1 MYGSSKRFE
10 LQARAIARIMKLTAL
25 YYIRI
30 SAIKQEVFRISA
42 RNARKTKGWGMNMRP
57 DAILQTL
64 ERAGFEA
71 RYVGGCVRDTLLGRP
86 VHDWDIASQALPED
100 VLRLFP
106 RCVPTGLQ
114 HGTVTVLLDGT
125 SAEVTTYRLDGAYHD
140 SRHPDGVRF
149 VRSLADDLARRDF
162 TINAMAMDLSG
173 TITDLFGGR
182 EDLARGVIRCVGDA
196 ETRFRED
203 ALRMLRARRF
213 AAQLGFALEAGTE
226 AAIGRCAGL
235 CAALSRE
242 RVREEAEKTLLSD
255 RPALFGRMLEEGLL
269 AACLAPQRA
278 DFSALSGL
286 PRTPE
291 ARWTGAKLACPA
303 LQPEAFRLP
312 ARLCRLVTL
321 TAATWQEGRTEL
333 GWKRLIAAHG
343 WEIARLQADMQRTD
357 AVRQIES
364 RGDCVTLRQLAVT
377 GADLPQLRGR
387 DVGQM
392 LQLLLAYVLEHPAEN
407 RKAHLLSLAPQL
419 WQRESK
425 NNS

>member
-1 MYGSSKRFE
+1 
-10 LQARAIARIMKLTAL
+10 
-25 YYIRI
+25 
-30 SAIKQEVFRISA
+30 
-42 RNARKTKGWGMNMRP
+42 MNMRP
-57 DAILQTL
+57 DEILQTL

-255 RPALFGRMLEEGLL
+255 RPALFGRMLARRE
-269 AACLAPQRA
+269 AR
-278 DFSALSGL
+278 L
-286 PRTPE
+286 PRAAAGGVP
-291 ARWTGAKLACPA
+291 
-303 LQPEAFRLP
+303 P
-312 ARLCRLVTL
+312 ARKALPPGDPHRRDLAGGPDRAWL
-321 TAATWQEGRTEL
+321 E
-333 GWKRLIAAHG
+333 AAHRRARLG
-343 WEIARLQADMQRTD
+343 NCPPAGGYAAHRRRAADRIARRLRHPAPAGRHRRGSPA
-357 AVRQIES
+357 AVRPGRRPDAAAASSI
-364 RGDCVTLRQLAVT
+364 CA
-377 GADLPQLRGR
+377 GAPR
-387 DVGQM
+387 
-392 LQLLLAYVLEHPAEN
+392 
-407 RKAHLLSLAPQL
+407 
-419 WQRESK
+419 
-425 NNS
+425 

>member
-1 MYGSSKRFE
+1 
-10 LQARAIARIMKLTAL
+10 
-25 YYIRI
+25 
-30 SAIKQEVFRISA
+30 
-42 RNARKTKGWGMNMRP
+42 MNMRP

-213 AAQLGFALEAGTE
+213 AAQLVFAL
-226 AAIGRCAGL
+226 
-235 CAALSRE
+235 
-242 RVREEAEKTLLSD
+242 
-255 RPALFGRMLEEGLL
+255 
-269 AACLAPQRA
+269 
-278 DFSALSGL
+278 
-286 PRTPE
+286 
-291 ARWTGAKLACPA
+291 
-303 LQPEAFRLP
+303 
-312 ARLCRLVTL
+312 
-321 TAATWQEGRTEL
+321 
-333 GWKRLIAAHG
+333 
-343 WEIARLQADMQRTD
+343 
-357 AVRQIES
+357 
-364 RGDCVTLRQLAVT
+364 
-377 GADLPQLRGR
+377 
-387 DVGQM
+387 
-392 LQLLLAYVLEHPAEN
+392 
-407 RKAHLLSLAPQL
+407 
-419 WQRESK
+419 
-425 NNS
+425 

>member
-1 MYGSSKRFE
+1 
-10 LQARAIARIMKLTAL
+10 
-25 YYIRI
+25 
-30 SAIKQEVFRISA
+30 
-42 RNARKTKGWGMNMRP
+42 MNENV
-57 DAILQTL
+57 LQTI
-64 ERAGFEA
+64 RAGMDTFSKGQKRIAAFILDNYDRAAFMTAA
-71 RYVGGCVRDTLLGRP
+71 RLGET
-86 VHDWDIASQALPED
+86 ASVSES
-100 VLRLFP
+100 
-106 RCVPTGLQ
+106 
-114 HGTVTVLLDGT
+114 TVV
-125 SAEVTTYRLDGAYHD
+125 
-140 SRHPDGVRF
+140 
-149 VRSLADDLARRDF
+149 
-162 TINAMAMDLSG
+162 
-173 TITDLFGGR
+173 
-182 EDLARGVIRCVGDA
+182 
-196 ETRFRED
+196 
-203 ALRMLRARRF
+203 RF

-255 RPALFGRMLEEGLL
+255 RPALFGRMLADGLL
-269 AACLAPQRA
+269 AACLAPQQA

-343 WEIARLQADMQRTD
+343 WETARLQADMQRTD

-377 GADLPQLRGR
+377 GADLPQLCGR
-387 DVGQM
+387 DVGRM

-407 RKAHLLSLAPQL
+407 QKTRLLTLAPQL

>member
-1 MYGSSKRFE
+1 MLFLPKE
-10 LQARAIARIMKLTAL
+10 VETVITTLQ
-25 YYIRI
+25 
-30 SAIKQEVFRISA
+30 
-42 RNARKTKGWGMNMRP
+42 G
-57 DAILQTL
+57 
-64 ERAGFEA
+64 AG
-71 RYVGGCVRDTLLGRP
+71 YSPYLVGGCVREMLRGKAPSDYDMTS
-86 VHDWDIASQALPED
+86 DALPQE
-100 VLRLFP
+100 VLRLFGEWAH
-106 RCVPTGLQ
+106 PTGLQ

-312 ARLCRLVTL
+312 ARLCRLVSL
-321 TAATWQEGRTEL
+321 TAGTWQEGRTEL

-343 WEIARLQADMQRTD
+343 WETARLQADMQHTD
-357 AVRQIES
+357 AVQQIES

-387 DVGQM
+387 DVGRM

>member
-1 MYGSSKRFE
+1 
-10 LQARAIARIMKLTAL
+10 
-25 YYIRI
+25 
-30 SAIKQEVFRISA
+30 
-42 RNARKTKGWGMNMRP
+42 MRP
-57 DAILQTL
+57 DAILQML

-182 EDLARGVIRCVGDA
+182 EDLACGIIRCVGDA

-255 RPALFGRMLEEGLL
+255 RPALFGRMLEEELL

-278 DFSALSGL
+278 DFSALAGL
-286 PRTPE
+286 TRTPE

-312 ARLCRLVTL
+312 ARLCRLVTRRDL
-321 TAATWQEGRTEL
+321 AGGPDRAWLE
-333 GWKRLIAAHG
+333 AAHRRARLG
-343 WEIARLQADMQRTD
+343 NCPPAGGYAAHRRRAADRIARRLRHPAPAGRHRRGSPA
-357 AVRQIES
+357 AVRPGRRPDAAAASII
-364 RGDCVTLRQLAVT
+364 CA
-377 GADLPQLRGR
+377 GAPR
-387 DVGQM
+387 
-392 LQLLLAYVLEHPAEN
+392 
-407 RKAHLLSLAPQL
+407 
-419 WQRESK
+419 
-425 NNS
+425 

>member
-1 MYGSSKRFE
+1 
-10 LQARAIARIMKLTAL
+10 
-25 YYIRI
+25 
-30 SAIKQEVFRISA
+30 
-42 RNARKTKGWGMNMRP
+42 MNMRP

-173 TITDLFGGR
+173 AITDLFGGR

-213 AAQLGFALEAGTE
+213 AAQLGLALEVGTE

-269 AACLAPQRA
+269 AACLAPQQV
-278 DFSALSGL
+278 DFSALSSL
-286 PRTPE
+286 PRRPE

-312 ARLCRLVTL
+312 ARPPGPGRRAGRSLIGSGSSPRTAGKLPACRRICSAPTPRDSICR
-321 TAATWQEGRTEL
+321 TATASPCASWPSPARIS
-333 GWKRLIAAHG
+333 RSCAAG
-343 WEIARLQADMQRTD
+343 TSAGCC
-357 AVRQIES
+357 S
-364 RGDCVTLRQLAVT
+364 CF
-377 GADLPQLRGR
+377 
-387 DVGQM
+387 
-392 LQLLLAYVLEHPAEN
+392 
-407 RKAHLLSLAPQL
+407 
-419 WQRESK
+419 
-425 NNS
+425 

>member
-1 MYGSSKRFE
+1 
-10 LQARAIARIMKLTAL
+10 
-25 YYIRI
+25 
-30 SAIKQEVFRISA
+30 
-42 RNARKTKGWGMNMRP
+42 MNMRP

-235 CAALSRE
+235 
-242 RVREEAEKTLLSD
+242 T
-255 RPALFGRMLEEGLL
+255 GGLL

-291 ARWTGAKLACPA
+291 ARWTGAKLSCPA

-343 WEIARLQADMQRTD
+343 WETARLQADMQRTD

-387 DVGQM
+387 DVGRM

-407 RKAHLLSLAPQL
+407 RKARLLSLAPQL

>member
-42 RNARKTKGWGMNMRP
+42 RNARKTKGGMNMRP

-114 HGTVTVLLDGT
+114 HGTVTVLLDDT

-255 RPALFGRMLEEGLL
+255 RPALFGRMLADGLL

-321 TAATWQEGRTEL
+321 TAATWQESRTEL

-343 WEIARLQADMQRTD
+343 WETARLQADMQRTD

-377 GADLPQLRGR
+377 GADLPQLCGR
-387 DVGQM
+387 DVGRM

-407 RKAHLLSLAPQL
+407 QKTRLLTLAPQL

>member
-1 MYGSSKRFE
+1 
-10 LQARAIARIMKLTAL
+10 
-25 YYIRI
+25 
-30 SAIKQEVFRISA
+30 
-42 RNARKTKGWGMNMRP
+42 MNMRP

-140 SRHPDGVRF
+140 SRHPDGRALRPQSRGRPGPPGFYHQRHGHGPVRAP
-149 VRSLADDLARRDF
+149 SQ
-162 TINAMAMDLSG
+162 I
-173 TITDLFGGR
+173 LFGGR

-255 RPALFGRMLEEGLL
+255 RPTLFGRMLEEGLL

-343 WEIARLQADMQRTD
+343 WDTARLQADMQRTD

-387 DVGQM
+387 DVGRM

>member
-1 MYGSSKRFE
+1 M
-10 LQARAIARIMKLTAL
+10 
-25 YYIRI
+25 
-30 SAIKQEVFRISA
+30 
-42 RNARKTKGWGMNMRP
+42 
-57 DAILQTL
+57 
-64 ERAGFEA
+64 
-71 RYVGGCVRDTLLGRP
+71 
-86 VHDWDIASQALPED
+86 
-100 VLRLFP
+100 
-106 RCVPTGLQ
+106 
-114 HGTVTVLLDGT
+114 
-125 SAEVTTYRLDGAYHD
+125 
-140 SRHPDGVRF
+140 
-149 VRSLADDLARRDF
+149 
-162 TINAMAMDLSG
+162 
-173 TITDLFGGR
+173 
-182 EDLARGVIRCVGDA
+182 
-196 ETRFRED
+196 
-203 ALRMLRARRF
+203 
-213 AAQLGFALEAGTE
+213 
-226 AAIGRCAGL
+226 
-235 CAALSRE
+235 
-242 RVREEAEKTLLSD
+242 REEAEKTLLSD
-255 RPALFGRMLEEGLL
+255 RPALFGRMLADGLL

-343 WEIARLQADMQRTD
+343 WETARLQADMQRTD

-377 GADLPQLRGR
+377 GADLPQLCGR
-387 DVGQM
+387 DVGRM

-407 RKAHLLSLAPQL
+407 QKTRLLTLSPQL

>member
-1 MYGSSKRFE
+1 
-10 LQARAIARIMKLTAL
+10 
-25 YYIRI
+25 
-30 SAIKQEVFRISA
+30 
-42 RNARKTKGWGMNMRP
+42 MRP
-57 DAILQTL
+57 DAIIKTL
-64 ERAGFEA
+64 EDAGFEA

-173 TITDLFGGR
+173 SITDLFGGR

-255 RPALFGRMLEEGLL
+255 RPALFGR
-269 AACLAPQRA
+269 
-278 DFSALSGL
+278 
-286 PRTPE
+286 
-291 ARWTGAKLACPA
+291 
-303 LQPEAFRLP
+303 
-312 ARLCRLVTL
+312 
-321 TAATWQEGRTEL
+321 
-333 GWKRLIAAHG
+333 H
-343 WEIARLQADMQRTD
+343 LQAQN
-357 AVRQIES
+357 Q
-364 RGDCVTLRQLAVT
+364 Q
-377 GADLPQLRGR
+377 
-387 DVGQM
+387 
-392 LQLLLAYVLEHPAEN
+392 
-407 RKAHLLSLAPQL
+407 
-419 WQRESK
+419 
-425 NNS
+425 

>member
-42 RNARKTKGWGMNMRP
+42 RNARKTRGGMNMRP

-114 HGTVTVLLDGT
+114 HGTVTVLLDDT

-173 TITDLFGGR
+173 SITDLFGGR

-203 ALRMLRARRF
+203 TLRMLRARRF

-269 AACLAPQRA
+269 AACLSPQQA

-343 WEIARLQADMQRTD
+343 WETARLQADMQRTD

-377 GADLPQLRGR
+377 GADLPQLCGR
-387 DVGQM
+387 DVGRM
-392 LQLLLAYVLEHPAEN
+392 LQLLLAYVLAHPAEN

>member
-1 MYGSSKRFE
+1 MPITTAATRTACASSAVSRTTWPAGILPSTPWPWTCPWTDHGS
-10 LQARAIARIMKLTAL
+10 L
-25 YYIRI
+25 
-30 SAIKQEVFRISA
+30 SA
-42 RNARKTKGWGMNMRP
+42 
-57 DAILQTL
+57 
-64 ERAGFEA
+64 AG
-71 RYVGGCVRDTLLGRP
+71 
-86 VHDWDIASQALPED
+86 
-100 VLRLFP
+100 
-106 RCVPTGLQ
+106 
-114 HGTVTVLLDGT
+114 
-125 SAEVTTYRLDGAYHD
+125 
-140 SRHPDGVRF
+140 
-149 VRSLADDLARRDF
+149 
-162 TINAMAMDLSG
+162 
-173 TITDLFGGR
+173 TDLTP
-182 EDLARGVIRCVGDA
+182 AASSAASANA
-196 ETRFRED
+196 ETSLPARTRC
-203 ALRMLRARRF
+203 ACCAPRRF

-255 RPALFGRMLEEGLL
+255 RPALFGRMLADGLL

-343 WEIARLQADMQRTD
+343 WETARLQADMQRTD

-377 GADLPQLRGR
+377 GADLPQLCGR
-387 DVGQM
+387 DVGRM

>member
-1 MYGSSKRFE
+1 M
-10 LQARAIARIMKLTAL
+10 TAAT
-25 YYIRI
+25 RT
-30 SAIKQEVFRISA
+30 A
-42 RNARKTKGWGMNMRP
+42 
-57 DAILQTL
+57 
-64 ERAGFEA
+64 
-71 RYVGGCVRDTLLGRP
+71 C
-86 VHDWDIASQALPED
+86 AS
-100 VLRLFP
+100 
-106 RCVPTGLQ
+106 
-114 HGTVTVLLDGT
+114 
-125 SAEVTTYRLDGAYHD
+125 
-140 SRHPDGVRF
+140 

-213 AAQLGFALEAGTE
+213 AAQLGF
-226 AAIGRCAGL
+226 CAGVPGPRRPSA
-235 CAALSRE
+235 AALALRRPLPRARAGGGGE
-242 RVREEAEKTLLSD
+242 DPAV
-255 RPALFGRMLEEGLL
+255 RPAGALRPDAGRGLL
-269 AACLAPQRA
+269 AACLAPQ
-278 DFSALSGL
+278 SGRIS
-286 PRTPE
+286 PRSPVFPSTPE

-312 ARLCRLVTL
+312 ARLCRLVTSPPRP
-321 TAATWQEGRTEL
+321 AGGPDRV

-343 WEIARLQADMQRTD
+343 WETARLQADMQRTD

-377 GADLPQLRGR
+377 GADLPQLCGR
-387 DVGQM
+387 DVGRM

-407 RKAHLLSLAPQL
+407 QKTRLLTLSPQL

>member
-377 GADLPQLRGR
+377 GADLPQLCGR
-387 DVGQM
+387 EVGRM
-392 LQLLLAYVLEHPAEN
+392 LQLLLAYVLENPAEN
-407 RKAHLLSLAPQL
+407 QKTRLLTLAPQL